1 MISTLAKVTG
11 CSTRRQ
17 NLFTCCFH
25 LQPIQTLF
33 QSAAIRYDTCL
44 WYHNIMLSREFFVHS
59 LRTTLA
65 RGILFPSTWP
75 DWPGGFISGAFLP
88 SPFFSSLF
96 RCWRLLYHFWKIFAN
111 SFFPLN
117 FAQLFLSSSEC
128 SRGAHERQHFYGASP
143 YGLTWDLFT
152 HLGKEKKMWR
162 SGNGIAIIMS
172 LTLHK
177 LVSYG
182 LWRNICVWI
191 KMRWSAYDNFTK
203 NLFRL
208 TNCQIFNQT
217 EN

>member
-25 LQPIQTLF
+25 LQPVQTLF

-111 SFFPLN
+111 SFF
-117 FAQLFLSSSEC
+117 FLWILLSFFFHLLDV
-128 SRGAHERQHFYGASP
+128 RGVPMKDNTFT
-143 YGLTWDLFT
+143 GL
-152 HLGKEKKMWR
+152 HHM
-162 SGNGIAIIMS
+162 
-172 LTLHK
+172 
-177 LVSYG
+177 V
-182 LWRNICVWI
+182 
-191 KMRWSAYDNFTK
+191 
-203 NLFRL
+203 
-208 TNCQIFNQT
+208 
-217 EN
+217 